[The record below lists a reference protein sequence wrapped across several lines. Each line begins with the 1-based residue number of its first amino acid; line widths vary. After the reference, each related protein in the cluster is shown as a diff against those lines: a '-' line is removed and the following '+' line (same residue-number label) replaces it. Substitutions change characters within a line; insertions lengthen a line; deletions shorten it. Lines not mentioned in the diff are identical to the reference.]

1 MLTLQVILLVV
12 MVMSVIVVVEQA
24 LWIVN
29 IQTNHS
35 KISMLEREINQHK
48 GCPNIGHCSKDE
60 KHCCYLIKGSNTCYL
75 EMSESEDF
83 L

>member
-1 MLTLQVILLVV
+1 
-12 MVMSVIVVVEQA
+12 
-24 LWIVN
+24 
-29 IQTNHS
+29 
-35 KISMLEREINQHK
+35 MLEREINQHK